1 MQAFQPSLMLVS
13 KALESSINYGQKSF
27 MKSAPGRRVVVAD
40 DVKLPGGVFRL
51 DRQIRKRI
59 READPVT
66 TSGFHPAKMILVSI

>member
-13 KALESSINYGQKSF
+13 KARKSVNYGQKSF
-27 MKSAPGRRVVVAD
+27 MKSAPGRRVVDAD

-51 DRQIRKRI
+51 DRQIRKRV

-66 TSGFHPAKMILVSI
+66 TSGFHPAKMIRVSI

>member
-1 MQAFQPSLMLVS
+1 MFASC
-13 KALESSINYGQKSF
+13 KARKSENYGQKSL
-27 MKSAPGRRVVVAD
+27 MKSAPGRRVIVAD

-66 TSGFHPAKMILVSI
+66 TSGFHPAKMIRV